1 MKKISKVFSLS
12 LMGAIAI
19 PVTLSATTINQA
31 TQERER
37 ESTAQS
43 DSNLLVNQ
51 KNQQTKTFDLKADLQ
66 YFFDFIKWVNLQS
79 NQIVMLNW
87 SASLPYEQ
95 EMFIAMLNFL
105 NKSPNLLTIFQ
116 EEKSRKN
123 PRYDLDKLVS
133 ENVINVLN
141 PNANQPDQIT
151 NELD

>member
-1 MKKISKVFSLS
+1 
-12 LMGAIAI
+12 
-19 PVTLSATTINQA
+19 
-31 TQERER
+31 
-37 ESTAQS
+37 
-43 DSNLLVNQ
+43 
-51 KNQQTKTFDLKADLQ
+51 
-66 YFFDFIKWVNLQS
+66 
-79 NQIVMLNW
+79 
-87 SASLPYEQ
+87 
-95 EMFIAMLNFL
+95 MFIAMLNFL